1 MSLGA
6 YEDFF
11 GLLHEADE
19 GIPEIEKARSEVG
32 SIPMRFRHFST
43 TAG

>member
-6 YEDFF
+6 YKDFF

-19 GIPEIEKARSEVG
+19 GIPEVDKARSKYAVL
-32 SIPMRFRHFST
+32 PRK
-43 TAG
+43 